1 MKLGTILH
9 IDRQLIHDS
18 IYFFGLCLLVMAT
31 PTSRYMMSVSQLLIA
46 MNWFFEGH
54 FREKFRR
61 FSECRAAWLFAGIF
75 GIHILGLS
83 WSSDIMHGIFDD
95 MKDKLP
101 TLTLTFF
108 LVSSKPLSKHRLYVL
123 LWLFSASVVLAS
135 IAGLIVYHTGSYVD
149 GRKVMPFIPH
159 VYFSMMVVFVMVL
172 LPWLTHQYTVKPR
185 LMLASYAAVLWL
197 LVYLFILSSI
207 TGLLCLAGV
216 VVFLAAREVLTRKNV
231 WLRAAAVVLLLA
243 ATGISV
249 GITYKMYRN
258 VNKVVPLEKNYSEAK
273 TSLGNPYT
281 HYDHSDLRENG
292 HLVFHFIAEDEL
304 RSAWNERS
312 TLDYDGSDLTGQ
324 ALSHTLFRYMS
335 SLGLRKDK
343 EGLKALGDDDIHAV
357 ETGIPNYL
365 YLKWPKA
372 LVRLHQ
378 TVWEVYQYRK
388 TGNPTGHTF
397 SQRLELWRAS
407 YRAFLEKPVLGWG
420 TGDIYIAVDFGLNE
434 INSQMANFR
443 MKPHNQFLLFLLLF
457 GAAGSFAIYALYVL
471 YIRRTN
477 AYKYLPFN
485 VFLIIMLIS
494 MTGNNPYD
502 AQTGQTFFCIVS
514 LFFGALLNRHE
525 NSKGKPASDNT
536 LPESSN

>member
-1 MKLGTILH
+1 
-9 IDRQLIHDS
+9 
-18 IYFFGLCLLVMAT
+18 MAT

-46 MNWFFEGH
+46 LNWAVEGH
-54 FREKFRR
+54 YREKIRR
-61 FSECRAAWLFAGIF
+61 FSESRAAWLFAGIF
-75 GIHILGLS
+75 GVHLTGLV

-108 LVSSKPLSKHRLYVL
+108 LVSSRPLSKHRIYTL
-123 LWLFSASVVLAS
+123 LWLFSATVVLAS

-172 LPWLTHQYTVKPR
+172 LPWLTHQYTGKLR
-185 LMLASYAAVLWL
+185 LTVASYAAVLWL

-216 VVFLAAREVLTRKNV
+216 VVFLAARVVLTRKKV
-231 WLRAAAVVLLLA
+231 WLRAGAVLLLA
-243 ATGISV
+243 ATTGLSV
-249 GITYKMYRN
+249 GITYNMYLR
-258 VNKVVPLEKNYSEAK
+258 VSMVVPLEEHFSEER

-281 HYDHSDLRENG
+281 HQQHKDLRENG
-292 HLVFHFIAEDEL
+292 HLVFYFIAEDEL
-304 RSAWNERS
+304 RSAWNARS
-312 TLDYDGSDLTGQ
+312 TLDFDGSDLAGQ
-324 ALSHTLFRYMS
+324 KLSSTLFRYMS

-343 EGLKALGDDDIHAV
+343 EGLSVLGDDDIQAV
-357 ETGIPNYL
+357 EAGIPNYL
-365 YLKWPKA
+365 YLKWPKV

-434 INSQMANFR
+434 INSPMANYR
-443 MKPHNQFLLFLLLF
+443 MKPHNQYLLFLLLF

-471 YIRRTN
+471 YIKRTK
-477 AYKYLPFN
+477 AFKHLPFN
-485 VFLIIMLIS
+485 VFLIIMLVS
-494 MTGNNPYD
+494 MAGNNPYD

-514 LFFGALLNRHE
+514 LFFGVLLHRLE
-525 NSKGKPASDNT
+525 NSNDEKASHNK
-536 LPESSN
+536 LPGSSH